1 VAEEQEQQ
9 EQPTP
14 LIDPELVKDVIKPVS
29 VSTPTA
35 EKKEKHSA
43 VDLGPKEYC
52 WGTGRRKR
60 AIARV
65 RLRPGTGNMVINK
78 RKFEEYFPNQRDQN
92 DVRAPLER
100 TENTT
105 KYDVWVNVK
114 GGGTTGQAGAVVL
127 GIARA
132 LFQADSDTYDTL
144 RAGGFLT
151 RDSRK
156 VERKKYGRRG
166 ARRSFQ
172 FSKR

>member
-1 VAEEQEQQ
+1 MAEEQEQQ

-14 LIDPELVKDVIKPVS
+14 LIDPELVKDVIKPAPVS
-29 VSTPTA
+29 ATTTG
-35 EKKEKHSA
+35 KKVKHSA

-60 AIARV
+60 AVARV
-65 RLRPGTGNMVINK
+65 RLRPGAGKMIINK
-78 RKFEEYFPNQRDQN
+78 KKI

-100 TENTT
+100 TETT
-105 KYDVWVNVK
+105 TMYDVWVNVK

-132 LFQADSDTYDTL
+132 LFRADSDTYDAL

>member
-1 VAEEQEQQ
+1 MAEEQEQQ

-14 LIDPELVKDVIKPVS
+14 LIDPELVKDVIKPAPVS
-29 VSTPTA
+29 ATTTG
-35 EKKEKHSA
+35 KKVKHSA

-60 AIARV
+60 AVARV
-65 RLRPGTGNMVINK
+65 RLRPGAGKMIINK
-78 RKFEEYFPNQRDQN
+78 KKIEDYFPNQRDQN

-100 TENTT
+100 TETT
-105 KYDVWVNVK
+105 SKYDVWVNVK

-132 LFQADSDTYDTL
+132 LFRADSDTYDAL